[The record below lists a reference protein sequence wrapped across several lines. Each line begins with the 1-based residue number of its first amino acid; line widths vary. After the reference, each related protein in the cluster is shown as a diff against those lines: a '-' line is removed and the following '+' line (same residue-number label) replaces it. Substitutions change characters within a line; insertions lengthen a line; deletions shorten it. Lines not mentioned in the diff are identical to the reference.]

1 MRTMEPYLAYT
12 MAEEGGKKLYLHHML
27 QSLRPAEMMTPNVKH
42 RGICLQVPRLLIR
55 VNQFPCSQSTGMN

>member
-27 QSLRPAEMMTPNVKH
+27 QFAPSRDDDSECKTH
-42 RGICLQVPRLLIR
+42 RNMP
-55 VNQFPCSQSTGMN
+55 TGPQASY